1 VAELRHRAE
10 WYGFRALTRLAQEVP
25 LRQAYQAARAL
36 AAARFA
42 LGGRRRQYALANLR
56 VAYPDLQEPARRAIA
71 RRSYAHVACNLVDLA
86 RSECWSREQFLEHVA
101 FKEVHH
107 VERALA
113 KGCGLIALIPHLG
126 NFELAK
132 RAAPVAGFP
141 LRVLTR
147 PLNNPIMHEYFERE
161 STRTGVELI
170 PHRESAFSVIRALR
184 RGHPV
189 AVLNDQ
195 YIRRSHGIWAPL
207 FGVRCSTSPGVSMLA
222 LRTGAPVIPCYVVRD
237 GPEHHTMYFQPE
249 VEAPADGR
257 VETFT
262 AAQNAALERIIRAH
276 PEQWLWT
283 HRRFRH
289 SPDLAAALY

>member
-1 VAELRHRAE
+1 MPELRHRVE

-25 LRQAYQAARAL
+25 LERAYQTARAL
-36 AAARFA
+36 SG
-42 LGGRRRQYALANLR
+42 LGFRMGGKRRQYALANLR
-56 VAYPDLQEPARRAIA
+56 VAYPDLDEATRREIA
-71 RRSYAHVACNLVDLA
+71 RRCYAHAACNIIDLA
-86 RSECWSREQFLEHVA
+86 RSERWSREQFLDHVS

-147 PLNNPIMHEYFERE
+147 PLNNPIMHEYFEKE
-161 STRTGVELI
+161 STRTGVDLI
-170 PHRESAFSVIRALR
+170 PHRQSSFAVIRALR

-189 AVLNDQ
+189 AILNDQ

-249 VEAPADGR
+249 VEPPDDGLI
-257 VETFT
+257 ETFT

-283 HRRFRH
+283 QRRFRH
-289 SPDLAAALY
+289 SPDLSEPLY